1 MPGFN
6 NAERL
11 ALYTHLRTFES
22 DFDKSQSQM
31 RAICSA
37 WSGVVLGAIALL
49 VTSAYTPP
57 VGMGVADANLRAETF
72 AALRTVVCII
82 GSAGVYAFWFI
93 DQRIYQRL
101 LHSVFA
107 YGLFVEFKN
116 PDLPQIRSA
125 MYIANLDITS
135 GLAWFYR
142 TQFWLFFA
150 ISLFFVA
157 AVGKTTTFP
166 EMALLGVHFIG
177 NIVGEA
183 CCQGWSTLREL
194 ISAVFRNGGLAGAMP
209 ERSDEQTERLTN
221 WLARVGAHPIPEKPE
236 TQTRETQARET
247 QAQETP
253 VEPEPT
259 QPQPDQPQGNNP

>member
-1 MPGFN
+1 MSGFT

-37 WSGVVLGAIALL
+37 WSGVVVGAIALL
-49 VTSAYTPP
+49 VTQAYTPP
-57 VGMGVADANLRAETF
+57 NGMGVVETTLRADTL

-116 PDLPQIRSA
+116 PDLPQIRSS
-125 MYIANLDITS
+125 MFIANLDVTN

-142 TQFWLFFA
+142 TQFFLFLA
-150 ISLFFVA
+150 ISAFFVL
-157 AVGKTTTFP
+157 AVGGKITLP
-166 EMALLGVHFIG
+166 EIALLALHFLGI
-177 NIVGEA
+177 IFGEIY
-183 CCQGWSTLREL
+183 CQGWSTLREL
-194 ISAVFRNGGLAGAMP
+194 VTAVYGNQGLTDAMP
-209 ERSDEQTERLTN
+209 EQLSEQGERLTA
-221 WLARVGAHPIPEKPE
+221 WLDRVRAHPIPK
-236 TQTRETQARET
+236 QVA
-247 QAQETP
+247 P
-253 VEPEPT
+253 VQPT
-259 QPQPDQPQGNNP
+259 LDQRRFSMRPLRK